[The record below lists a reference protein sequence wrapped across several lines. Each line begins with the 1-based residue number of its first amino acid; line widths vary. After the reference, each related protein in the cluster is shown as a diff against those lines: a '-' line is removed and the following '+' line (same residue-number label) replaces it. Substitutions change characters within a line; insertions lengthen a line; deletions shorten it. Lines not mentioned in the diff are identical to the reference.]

1 MRKLAAV
8 TVLLVALAPVPASGD
23 EPLLAGE
30 LCEMASAVSADGN
43 DWTVVVSG
51 GPLSAADVRTVQPD
65 PGQVV
70 EDNPVSV
77 TLTCSIMTSGY
88 TYAHQPDDQTSSSGA
103 AVAVVPPTPLTY
115 HDPAGGKVVAVC
127 SQVTVVGKDSTSR
140 HYYWDNWA
148 QRFSTDPA
156 TPCEPLI
163 CPASATGSPCDEP
176 FYWQVLRDALDAA
189 FGVVDPAVCEVFREL
204 PDYPGVIESADDGD
218 LYVNG
223 EFFWDCPPYAH

>member
-1 MRKLAAV
+1 MRKVAAV
-8 TVLLVALAPVPASGD
+8 TVLLVALAPMPAARS
-23 EPLLAGE
+23 EPLLAGR
-30 LCEMASAVSADGN
+30 LCEMGWPASADGD

-51 GPLSAADVRTVQPD
+51 GPLAAADVRTVQPA

-88 TYAHQPDDQTSSSGA
+88 TYADPPADQTSASGP

-115 HDPAGGKVVAVC
+115 HDPTGADLVAVC
-127 SQVTVVGKDSTSR
+127 SQVTVVDKDGTSR
-140 HYYWDNWA
+140 HYYWDNWT

-156 TPCEPLI
+156 TPCVPLI
-163 CPASATGSPCDEP
+163 CPVSADGGPCDEP
-176 FYWQVLRDALDAA
+176 FYWQVLRDALGTV
-189 FGVVDPAVCEVFREL
+189 FGIVDPAVCEVLREV
-204 PDYPGVIESADDGD
+204 PDHPGVIESGDDGD

-223 EFFWDCPPYAH
+223 EFFWDCPPYAY